1 MDERNDFQQMMERIE
16 RSNRQQAR
24 YGLLQCIFSFIAA
37 LSCVAVLLLILSA
50 LPRFQQMS
58 DQAATI
64 LSNLELIST
73 ELSASDLSGM
83 VSNVDSLVTESQSSL
98 NSAMEKINSIDIDGL
113 NNAIAKLSAVIEPL
127 TKLTNIFR

>member
-37 LSCVAVLLLILSA
+37 LSCLAVLVLVLSA
-50 LPRFQQMS
+50 IPQFQQMS
-58 DQAATI
+58 DQASVI
-64 LSNLELIST
+64 LSNLEVIST
-73 ELSASDLSGM
+73 ELSSSDLSGM

-98 NSAMEKINSIDIDGL
+98 INAMDKINAIDIDAL
-113 NNAIAKLSAVIEPL
+113 NDAISKLSSVIEPL